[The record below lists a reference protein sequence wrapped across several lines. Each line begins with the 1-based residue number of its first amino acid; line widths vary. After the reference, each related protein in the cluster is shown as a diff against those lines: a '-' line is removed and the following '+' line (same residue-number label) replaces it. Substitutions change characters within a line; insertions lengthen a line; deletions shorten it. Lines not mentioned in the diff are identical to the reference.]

1 MRLERLSDKNAHYYT
16 DAYNLYQSAFPHEE
30 KRDEKEQARAMQK
43 EAYHFDMIFEEDAL
57 IGVMLYWE
65 TDSLVFL
72 EHFTTYP
79 ALRGQG
85 YGAKALE
92 LLKAKGKTVL
102 LEIEPPADEMTTRR
116 YNFYLR
122 AGFTM
127 NPHYHIQ
134 AKYHLGDDDLELKI
148 MSYPRVLT
156 TEEYLAFYDY
166 MTREIGIAPVTSD
179 EVSVRPLAPSD
190 NLDEVAELIYLTDPY
205 IYPYWFDTLGDG
217 IAVIK
222 EMISLDTLYNAK
234 NITVAV
240 ADGKVVGLVVSRQC
254 PFAEDEREIEL
265 AFTRAGVPLDERT
278 HRIFTDYYAKMGD
291 PADGYYIANVATHPD
306 YRRRGIAASLLGY
319 VLDGVEYSSLES
331 VKANIG
337 SWRLYQR
344 FGFEI
349 KCEYPGV
356 FDVPCYKMVYRR
368 KNS

>member
-43 EAYHFDMIFEEDAL
+43 DAYHFDMIFEDDRL

-65 TDSLVFL
+65 TDSFVFL

-79 ALRGQG
+79 AVRGQG
-85 YGAKALE
+85 YGARALE

-102 LEIEPPADEMTTRR
+102 LEIEPPIDEMTTRR

-148 MSYPRVLT
+148 MSYPRVLS

-166 MTREIGIAPVTSD
+166 MTKEIGIAPVVCDGIT
-179 EVSVRPLAPSD
+179 VRPLAPSD

-205 IYPYWFDTLGDG
+205 IYPAWFDSIEDG
-217 IAVIK
+217 IAVIR
-222 EMISLDTLYNAK
+222 EMIKLETLYNARHL
-234 NITVAV
+234 TVAV
-240 ADGKVVGLVVSRQC
+240 TDDRVVGIIVSRYC
-254 PFAEDEREIEL
+254 PFTEDEREIEL
-265 AFTRAGVPLDERT
+265 AFSRAGVPLDERT
-278 HRIFTDYYAKMGD
+278 HKIFTDYYAKMGD

-306 YRRRGIAASLLGY
+306 YRRRGIAAAMISCT
-319 VLDGVEYSSLES
+319 LDGVDYATLEA
-331 VKANIG
+331 VKVNIG
-337 SWRLYQR
+337 SWRLDQR

-349 KCEYPGV
+349 KYEYPGV
-356 FDVPCYKMVYRR
+356 FDIPCYKMEYRR
-368 KNS
+368 KDI